1 MNPRKADLAAAKI
14 KLSELQAHSMKTLA
28 LLCLA
33 AVTGPVLAAAQ
44 VLDIAWTPEGRFAH
58 ATTLAAKEV
67 LEVCGKLPLR
77 SHIQWSFEA
86 SAPLAFN
93 IHVHQGKKVV
103 YAARLEQADR
113 AQGRQR
119 FDAEPAHCWMWTNA
133 GAAGVKVEVEL
144 RR

>member
-1 MNPRKADLAAAKI
+1 
-14 KLSELQAHSMKTLA
+14 MKPQLA

-33 AVTGPVLAAAQ
+33 ALSGPAPALAAAQ
-44 VLDIAWTPEGRFAH
+44 VVDIAWTPEGRFAH
-58 ATTLAAKEV
+58 ATTLAPKEV
-67 LEVCGKLPLR
+67 LEVCGKLPLA
-77 SHIQWSFEA
+77 SQVQWSFEA
-86 SAPLAFN
+86 TAPLAFN

-133 GAAGVKVEVEL
+133 GAAGVTIEVEL